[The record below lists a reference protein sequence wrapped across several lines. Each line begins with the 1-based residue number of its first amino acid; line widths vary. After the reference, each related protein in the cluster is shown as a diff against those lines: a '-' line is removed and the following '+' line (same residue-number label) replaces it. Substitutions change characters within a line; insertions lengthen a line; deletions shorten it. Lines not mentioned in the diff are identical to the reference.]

1 MPRPS
6 EHGRDGAREPLVL
19 LHGIG
24 SSADAWRPVMGALET
39 RHEVLALNLPGFGG
53 APELPRG
60 TRPDVAALA
69 DAVERELAAA
79 GFDRLHIAGN
89 SLGGW
94 TALELA
100 RRGRVRRVVAL
111 SPAGMWTER
120 ERRYSDAML
129 RLAYAGTRR
138 VRAQA
143 SVLTRS
149 AAARTALFSLVASRP
164 WRLDPEDARRAIEAL
179 ADADVFLETLE
190 ATLSDR
196 ANRLEEIAVPTLI
209 AWGTRDRLLLPR
221 QGQRFARAIP
231 GAELRRLSGCGHIPM
246 WDDPDLVA
254 TTILSFTASDVSA
267 SSAPSA
273 VGAA

>member
-1 MPRPS
+1 MPSPS

-79 GFDRLHIAGN
+79 GFDRPHIAGN

-100 RRGRVRRVVAL
+100 RRERVRRVVAL

-143 SVLTRS
+143 SVLTRW

-190 ATLSDR
+190 ATLGDR

-267 SSAPSA
+267 SSAPSG